1 MSAFSP
7 LEALRQLDQ
16 QLQQQ
21 ERQQERYSSTTVRE
35 YLVKAIETIDLQLGH
50 GYASEHPQLIAAFM
64 QTCAIDSVAG
74 TLEREI
80 SYLTETIAQAIRE
93 SR

>member
-1 MSAFSP
+1 MKS
-7 LEALRQLDQ
+7 
-16 QLQQQ
+16 
-21 ERQQERYSSTTVRE
+21 
-35 YLVKAIETIDLQLGH
+35 IETAFAAATFDYRGAVLAETGHYLDAAIVEIDNRLGR

-80 SYLTETIAQAIRE
+80 RDLAETIAQAIRE
-93 SR
+93 SV